1 MPKACDIKPKT
12 LDQYCFYLS
21 LDPPRI
27 PLKKGDAREDSCPP
41 RLSGGAPGGSNP
53 NRQTADPY

>member
-1 MPKACDIKPKT
+1 MPKACNFKPKT
-12 LDQYCFYLS
+12 LDKYCFYLS

-27 PLKKGDAREDSCPP
+27 PLKKGDAREDSCPSL
-41 RLSGGAPGGSNP
+41 RRGAPGGSNP